1 MEIRII
7 SDNKSIKAS
16 NEVITLPNF
25 CVLTGINGSGKSH
38 FLETLSN
45 AEKANV
51 DDNGKRFSEIK
62 YIRFGELNPNINPD
76 SNYEN
81 IIQQAKY
88 TWNEIN
94 RNLEIYKRD
103 KATNPY
109 SLIEN
114 YIGDYRI
121 KKIAKSFEK
130 QFPI

>member
-1 MEIRII
+1 MEIQII

-16 NEVITLPNF
+16 NELIKLPKF

-88 TWNEIN
+88 TWNEMNI
-94 RNLEIYKRD
+94 
-103 KATNPY
+103 P
-109 SLIEN
+109 
-114 YIGDYRI
+114 
-121 KKIAKSFEK
+121 K
-130 QFPI
+130 QIFPPK